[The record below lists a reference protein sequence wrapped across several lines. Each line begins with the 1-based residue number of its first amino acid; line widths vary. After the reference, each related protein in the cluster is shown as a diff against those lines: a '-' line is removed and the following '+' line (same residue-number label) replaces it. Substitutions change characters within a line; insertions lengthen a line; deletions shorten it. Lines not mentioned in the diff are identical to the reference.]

1 MVQARGGWLLGK
13 ETPMSHPYKNREG
26 YILKFVRFITKN
38 GKRIYPKS
46 GKVFPIWVK
55 A

>member
-1 MVQARGGWLLGK
+1 MVQARGGWPLGK
-13 ETPMSHPYKNREG
+13 VTPMSHPYKNREG